1 MSCVSCSIGVLYDIG
16 VCGCDWS
23 FKVSVLSDVYM
34 CWVSLRVSCD
44 VGVFVVGI

>member
-1 MSCVSCSIGVLYDIG
+1 MSRVSCSIGVLYDIG

-23 FKVSVLSDVYM
+23 FKVSVS
-34 CWVSLRVSCD
+34 SVSCG